1 MIFVGQFFCAPIHD
15 LPCLLPP
22 TMKPTQ
28 LLPLLALLLVSPAPA
43 QTPAAPETDPAAP
56 VTKVLLTPAQTEHIL
71 KELEK
76 VEEQI
81 NKGRGTVF
89 TAAMAKFRE
98 GMASPAAALSLYL
111 DCYKLEHFDRKNL
124 KAVDFKDWCNKNEAR
139 LKDED
144 FRRALWLQLEY
155 LVLSI
160 QAQEA
165 DDPKKMGPI
174 VTSVQAFLGKGIS
187 AIQGTTVHSASGAV
201 ADKDAKGGR
210 KGGGN
215 VPAGDILGTL
225 RQSVAESVFAKA
237 YSLEDFLKREKWEY
251 QPLNVKGIYSNII
264 FPYFLA
270 EKPTEL
276 PAQWDNRIAADVA
289 MRKAL
294 MSENEYNEWSK
305 DAGPRMMWEK
315 DNFLVA
321 NDVTTVN
328 ALADMLKI
336 IQTYPSHPDAAD
348 WLKNFRAL
356 VEKVSEPVVV
366 DKK

>member
-1 MIFVGQFFCAPIHD
+1 
-15 LPCLLPP
+15 
-22 TMKPTQ
+22 MKPTY
-28 LLPLLALLLVSPAPA
+28 LLSLLAVLLVSPASA
-43 QTPAAPETDPAAP
+43 QTPAAPGTEPAATE
-56 VTKVLLTPAQTEHIL
+56 TKVILTPAQTEHIL

-76 VEEQI
+76 VEAQI
-81 NKGRGTVF
+81 NKGRGSVF
-89 TAAMAKFRE
+89 SAAMAKFRE
-98 GMASPAAALSLYL
+98 GMASPAAALSLYM

-124 KAVDFKDWCNKNEAR
+124 KAVDFKDWSSRNEAK

-144 FRRALWLQLEY
+144 FRKALWLQLEY
-155 LVLSI
+155 LVLTI
-160 QAQEA
+160 QAQDA
-165 DDPKKMGPI
+165 DDPKKMAPI
-174 VTSVQAFLGKGIS
+174 VTSLQAFIGKAIS
-187 AIQGTTVHSASGAV
+187 AIQGTTSHSASGAV
-201 ADKDAKGGR
+201 TDKDSKGGR

-225 RQSVAESVFAKA
+225 RQSVAESDFAKA
-237 YSLEDFLKREKWEY
+237 YSLEDFLKREEWEY

-289 MRKAL
+289 IRKAL

-305 DAGPRMMWEK
+305 DAGPRMLWEK
-315 DNFLVA
+315 DNYLVS
-321 NDVTTVN
+321 NDVNPVN

-336 IQTYPSHPDAAD
+336 IQGYPSHPDAPK
-348 WLKNFRAL
+348 WLKDFRAL